1 MSPFLHIKIHLSVL
15 ILDTIQFIYI
25 CMYVNSD
32 TGTQH
37 VGITKKLK
45 MEDAP
50 KFAKKPF
57 FQVFFLVIICIIIK
71 IICIMFKLS

>member
-1 MSPFLHIKIHLSVL
+1 
-15 ILDTIQFIYI
+15 
-25 CMYVNSD
+25 MYVNSD